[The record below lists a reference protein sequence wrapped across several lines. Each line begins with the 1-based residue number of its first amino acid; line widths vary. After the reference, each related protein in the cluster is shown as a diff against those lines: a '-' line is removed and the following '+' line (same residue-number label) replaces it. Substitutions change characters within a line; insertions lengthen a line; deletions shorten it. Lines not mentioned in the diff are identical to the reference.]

1 MSQDW
6 ISETVATLAPI
17 CTAKEAA
24 TVLRTSPRNLR
35 RMVSLGRLE
44 GVHAAEGGSSRLL
57 VPRASIESYLR
68 GLVQP

>member
-6 ISETVATLAPI
+6 ITEAVSTLPPI

-24 TVLRTSPRNLR
+24 TVLRTTGRNLR
-35 RMVSLGRLE
+35 RMIARGRLL
-44 GVHAAEGGSSRLL
+44 GVHGAEGGSSRLL

-68 GLVQP
+68 GLVSP